1 MPKGWRTIHIPEE
14 MAQAIEN
21 FIVRSDVKE
30 KYAFGSIPEFIRRA
44 ISSYM
49 VQVQKEITIFTY
61 GETTEARIDKLM
73 KEEPQ
78 KSD

>member
-21 FIVRSDVKE
+21 FIERSDVKE
-30 KYAFGSIPEFIRRA
+30 KYAFGNIPEFTRRA
-44 ISSYM
+44 LSSYI
-49 VQVQKEITIFTY
+49 VQVQKEITIFKY
-61 GETTEARIDKLM
+61 GETTEERVEKLM

>member
-30 KYAFGSIPEFIRRA
+30 KYAFSSIPEFIRRA
-44 ISSYM
+44 ISSYI

-61 GETTEARIDKLM
+61 GETTEERINRLM
-73 KEEPQ
+73 KEEP
-78 KSD
+78 